1 MMRSTHTPRRP
12 PPRIS
17 TPEFWPATFDRFD
30 EILSSAVHCQVEH
43 IGTSAGG
50 RAIHGVTYRGRS
62 GAPTVGLVGGMHG
75 HEPQGPATCCNVISV
90 LGYGRD
96 LKGTAWPEMVD
107 DLNYVI
113 VPVLNPDARAR
124 MPNSFVG
131 LAVQDI
137 KHYDAGMTLEGVRHE
152 PGNEDC
158 DPAQMMVL
166 GGLFND
172 AGQHVNRETD
182 PDNIRSPEIRALME
196 FMGDHR
202 PDIVLEFHAHSA
214 PPMLIRPT
222 NLVPE
227 DVQARQQAL
236 CDTILAR
243 AAAEEIVFSPKVPA
257 SDKVSTSLY
266 HHFAG
271 SVPILYESPQGVLDS
286 EVPWPH
292 EQIIDTCMFVVSCLC
307 AEMMG

>member
-1 MMRSTHTPRRP
+1 MPSSRITRRP
-12 PPRIS
+12 PPRIV

-30 EILSSAVHCQVEH
+30 EILSNATHCQVEH

-62 GAPTVGLVGGMHG
+62 GAPTIGLVGGMHG

-96 LKGTAWPEMVD
+96 LKGTAWPEIVD

-137 KHYDAGMTLEGVRHE
+137 LHYDAGMTLEGVRHV
-152 PGNEDC
+152 PGNEDA
-158 DPAQMMVL
+158 DPAQMMIL

-172 AGQHVNRETD
+172 AGNHVNRETD

-202 PDIVLEFHAHSA
+202 PDIVLEFHAHAA

-227 DVQARQQAL
+227 DVQARQEEL
-236 CDTILAR
+236 CAAILAR
-243 AAAEEIVFSPKVPA
+243 AADEEIVFNPNVPA
-257 SDKVSTSLY
+257 SATCSTSLY

-271 SVPILYESPQGVLDS
+271 AVPILYESPQGVLDS
-286 EVPWPH
+286 EVRWSH
-292 EQIIDTCMFVVSCLC
+292 EEIIDTCMFVVSCLC

>member
-1 MMRSTHTPRRP
+1 MLERKPQRRL

-30 EILSSAVHCQVEH
+30 EILSNAAHCQVEH

-62 GAPTVGLVGGMHG
+62 DAPTLGLVGGIHG
-75 HEPQGPATCCNVISV
+75 HEPQGPVTCLNVISV

-96 LKGTAWPEMVD
+96 LKGTSWPAIVD

-113 VPVLNPDARAR
+113 VPIANPDARAR

-131 LAVQDI
+131 LARQDI
-137 KHYDAGMTLEGVRHE
+137 LHYDAGMTFDGVRHE
-152 PGNEDC
+152 PGDQDC
-158 DPAQMMVL
+158 DPAQMMIL

-172 AGQHVNRETD
+172 AGQHINRETD
-182 PDNIRSPEIRALME
+182 PDNIRSPEIAALMN
-196 FMGDHR
+196 FMADHE
-202 PDIVLEFHAHSA
+202 PDVVLEIHAHA
-214 PPMLIRPT
+214 NGPMLIRPVH
-222 NLVPE
+222 LVPE
-227 DVQARQQAL
+227 EVRERQQAI
-236 CDTILAR
+236 CDAIRAK
-243 AAAEEIVFSPKVPA
+243 AAAEGIGFNPEVPEA
-257 SDKVSTSLY
+257 EQIATSLY

-286 EVPWPH
+286 EAPWSH
-292 EQIIDTCMFVVSCLC
+292 EEIVDACMCVVSCLC
-307 AEMMG
+307 EELLG